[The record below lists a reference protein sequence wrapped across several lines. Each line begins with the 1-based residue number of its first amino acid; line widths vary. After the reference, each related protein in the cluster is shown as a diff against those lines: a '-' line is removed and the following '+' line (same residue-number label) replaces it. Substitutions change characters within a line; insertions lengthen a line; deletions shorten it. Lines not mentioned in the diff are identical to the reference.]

1 MKVNKS
7 PTVLGGAMIAAGTMI
22 GAGMLSLPI
31 ASAGMWFGWTIV
43 IMLVTV
49 LFMFVTAEQILEVN
63 LGYKPGASFDTLVK
77 DNLGSFWRII
87 NGFSVAFVL
96 YILLYAYVV
105 GSGSV
110 ISDTLKNFKQ
120 FPIDLPRYQSSL
132 IFALI
137 FTAIVWWSTR
147 AVDRISTI
155 LMIGMFIT
163 LAAAVTGLLGQIE
176 VPYLLEPTGESK
188 YAIYAFASLPF
199 FLTSFCFHA
208 SVPSFV
214 KYYGISGGSKIRKA
228 ISWGMIITFVFYLC
242 WMVAIMGSIDR
253 ATFLTV
259 DNDQVAWLLNQVK
272 ASQYIELSLRF
283 FAFFAVVTSFLGAGL
298 GLFDYIADLF
308 KISDSPKGR
317 LLTAIITF
325 LPPTIL
331 GMALPGGFIIAIG
344 FAGLFAAIWSVIV
357 PALMVIS
364 FRKRQKGAQKSESF
378 RAFGGSAMPYLV
390 IIYGL
395 ISIISFLLVE
405 VYQVEILNFFKQ

>member
-31 ASAGMWFGWTIV
+31 ASAGMWFGWTV
-43 IMLVTV
+43 LIMLITV
-49 LFMFVTAEQILEVN
+49 LFLYMTAEQILEVN
-63 LGYKPGASFDTLVK
+63 LGYDPGSSFDTLVK
-77 DNLGSFWRII
+77 NNLSGIWRII

-110 ISDTLKNFKQ
+110 ISDTLRNLENN
-120 FPIDLPRYQSSL
+120 PIDIPRYLSSL
-132 IFALI
+132 IFAI
-137 FTAIVWWSTR
+137 VFTAIVWWSTK

-163 LAAAVTGLLGQIE
+163 LFAAVTGLLGQIE
-176 VPYLLEPTGESK
+176 VAYLFEPTGESN

-214 KYYGISGGSKIRKA
+214 KYYGINGQKIRKA
-228 ISWGMIITFVFYLC
+228 IIWGMIITFVFYLC
-242 WMVAIMGSIDR
+242 WMIAIMGSIDR
-253 ATFLTV
+253 VTFL
-259 DNDQVAWLLNQVK
+259 NIGEDQVSWLLNQVK
-272 ASQYIELSLRF
+272 ANQTIQLALRF

-308 KISDSPKGR
+308 KIGDSAKGR
-317 LLTAIITF
+317 FLTAIITF

-331 GMALPGGFIIAIG
+331 GMIFPNGFVLAIG

-357 PALMVIS
+357 PAMMVINY
-364 FRKRQKGAQKSESF
+364 RKRHKGEEKVSF
-378 RAFGGSAMPYLV
+378 RALGGKIMPY
-390 IIYGL
+390 IIIAYGL
-395 ISIISFLLVE
+395 IAIISHLLVE
-405 VYQVEILNFFKQ
+405 VFNVEALNFFK

>member
-7 PTVLGGAMIAAGTMI
+7 PSVLGGAMIAAGTMI

-31 ASAGMWFGWTIV
+31 ASAGMWFGWTVV
-43 IMLVTV
+43 IMLITV
-49 LFMFVTAEQILEVN
+49 LFMYVTAEQILEVN
-63 LGYKPGASFDTLVK
+63 LGYNPGSSFDTLVK
-77 DNLGSFWRII
+77 NNLGNTWRII

-110 ISDTLKNFKQ
+110 ISDTLRNLENN
-120 FPIDLPRYQSSL
+120 PIDIPRYLSSL
-132 IFALI
+132 LFSIV
-137 FTAIVWWSTR
+137 FTAIVWWSTK

-163 LAAAVTGLLGQIE
+163 LFAAVTGLLGQIE
-176 VPYLLEPTGESK
+176 VSYLFEPTGESK

-214 KYYGISGGSKIRKA
+214 KYYGIEGNKIRKA
-228 ISWGMIITFVFYLC
+228 IIWGMIITFVFYLC
-242 WMVAIMGSIDR
+242 WMIAIMGSIDR
-253 ATFLTV
+253 IGFLSIG
-259 DNDQVAWLLNQVK
+259 DDEVAWLLNQVK
-272 ASQYIELSLRF
+272 ASETTQLALRF

-308 KISDSPKGR
+308 KIGDSPKGR
-317 LLTAIITF
+317 LLTATITF

-331 GMALPGGFIIAIG
+331 GMIFPNGFVLAIG

-357 PALMVIS
+357 PALMVINY
-364 FRKRQKGAQKSESF
+364 RKQQKGEVKISF
-378 RAFGGSAMPYLV
+378 RAFGGKFMPYIIILYGV
-390 IIYGL
+390 IAIA
-395 ISIISFLLVE
+395 SHLLVE
-405 VYQVEILNFFKQ
+405 VFNVSALSFFK

>member
-1 MKVNKS
+1 MKVDKS
-7 PTVLGGAMIAAGTMI
+7 PSVVGGAMIAAGTMI

-31 ASAGMWFGWTIV
+31 ASAGMWFGWTV
-43 IMLVTV
+43 MIMLLTV
-49 LFMFVTAEQILEVN
+49 FFMYITAEQILEVN

-77 DNLGSFWRII
+77 DNLGGLWRFV

-110 ISDTLKNFKQ
+110 ISNTLGHNFD
-120 FPIDLPRYQSSL
+120 IAIPRYQSSL
-132 IFALI
+132 IFALL
-137 FTAIVWWSTR
+137 FTGIVWWSTK

-155 LMIGMFIT
+155 LMIGMFLT
-163 LAAAVTGLLGQIE
+163 LFAAVTGLLGKIE
-176 VPYLLEPTGESK
+176 TPYLFEPSGESR

-214 KYYGISGGSKIRKA
+214 KYYGIEGKKIKKA
-228 ISWGMIITFVFYLC
+228 IAWGMSITFIFYLA
-242 WMVAIMGSIDR
+242 WMVAIMGSIER
-253 ATFLTV
+253 ESFLSV
-259 DNDQVAWLLNQVK
+259 GSDQVAWLLDEVN
-272 ASQYIELSLRF
+272 ASPFTGLALRF

-308 KISDSPKGR
+308 KINDGHKGR
-317 LLTAIITF
+317 FVTALITF

-331 GMALPGGFIIAIG
+331 GMLFPNGFVLAIG

-357 PALMVIS
+357 PAAMVINY
-364 FRKRQKGAQKSESF
+364 RKKAEKSGQKPAVSF
-378 RAFGGSAMPYLV
+378 RAFGGKVMPY
-390 IIYGL
+390 IIILYGL
-395 ISIISFLLVE
+395 VAIVSHLLVE
-405 VYQVEILNFFKQ
+405 VFDVSALNFFK

>member
-31 ASAGMWFGWTIV
+31 ASAGMWFGWTVV
-43 IMLVTV
+43 IMLITV
-49 LFMFVTAEQILEVN
+49 LFMYITAEQILEVN
-63 LGYKPGASFDTLVK
+63 LGYDPGASFDTLVK
-77 DNLGSFWRII
+77 NNLGNGWRII

-110 ISDTLKNFKQ
+110 ISDTLRNLEDH
-120 FPIDLPRYQSSL
+120 PIDIPRYLSSFL
-132 IFALI
+132 FAFF
-137 FTAIVWWSTR
+137 FTAVVWWSTK
-147 AVDRISTI
+147 AVDRISTV

-163 LAAAVTGLLGQIE
+163 LFAAVTGLLGQIE
-176 VPYLLEPTGESK
+176 VAYLFEPSGKSS

-214 KYYGISGGSKIRKA
+214 KYYGIEGHKIRKA
-228 ISWGMIITFVFYLC
+228 IIWGMIITFVFYLC

-253 ATFLTV
+253 ITFLAV
-259 DNDQVAWLLNQVK
+259 GEDQVAWLLNQIK
-272 ASQYIELSLRF
+272 ASQNTQLALRF

-308 KISDSPKGR
+308 KINDSAKGR
-317 LLTAIITF
+317 LFTAIITF

-331 GMALPGGFIIAIG
+331 GMIFPNGFVVAIG

-357 PALMVIS
+357 PAMMVINY
-364 FRKRQKGAQKSESF
+364 RKRQQGAKDRITF
-378 RAFGGSAMPYLV
+378 RAFGGKIMPY
-390 IIYGL
+390 IIIAYGIIA
-395 ISIISFLLVE
+395 ISSHLLVE
-405 VYQVEILNFFKQ
+405 VFNVEALNFFK

>member
-31 ASAGMWFGWTIV
+31 ASAGMWFGWTVV
-43 IMLVTV
+43 IMLITV
-49 LFMFVTAEQILEVN
+49 LFMYITAEQILEVN
-63 LGYKPGASFDTLVK
+63 LGYDPGASFDTLVK
-77 DNLGSFWRII
+77 NNLGNGWRII

-110 ISDTLKNFKQ
+110 ISDTLRNLEDH
-120 FPIDLPRYQSSL
+120 PIDIPRYLSSFL
-132 IFALI
+132 FAFF
-137 FTAIVWWSTR
+137 FTAVVWWSTK
-147 AVDRISTI
+147 AVDRISTV

-163 LAAAVTGLLGQIE
+163 LFAAVTGLLGQIE
-176 VPYLLEPTGESK
+176 VAYLFEPNGKSS

-214 KYYGISGGSKIRKA
+214 KYYGIEGHKIRKA
-228 ISWGMIITFVFYLC
+228 IIWGMIITFVFYLC

-253 ATFLTV
+253 ITFLAV
-259 DNDQVAWLLNQVK
+259 GEDQVAWLLNQIK
-272 ASQYIELSLRF
+272 ASQNTQLALRF

-308 KISDSPKGR
+308 KINDSAKGR
-317 LLTAIITF
+317 LFTAIITF

-331 GMALPGGFIIAIG
+331 GMIFPNGFVVAIG

-357 PALMVIS
+357 PAMMVINY
-364 FRKRQKGAQKSESF
+364 RKRQQGAKDRITF
-378 RAFGGSAMPYLV
+378 RAFGGKIMPY
-390 IIYGL
+390 IIIAYGIIA
-395 ISIISFLLVE
+395 ISSHLLVE
-405 VYQVEILNFFKQ
+405 VFNVEALNFFK

>member
-1 MKVNKS
+1 MKVDKS
-7 PTVLGGAMIAAGTMI
+7 PSVVGGAMIAAGTMI

-31 ASAGMWFGWTIV
+31 ASAGMWFGWTV
-43 IMLVTV
+43 MIMLLTV
-49 LFMFVTAEQILEVN
+49 FFMYITAEQILEVN

-77 DNLGSFWRII
+77 DNLGGLWRFV

-110 ISDTLKNFKQ
+110 ISNTIGHNFD
-120 FPIDLPRYQSSL
+120 IAIPRYQSSL
-132 IFALI
+132 IFALL
-137 FTAIVWWSTR
+137 FTGIVWWSTK

-155 LMIGMFIT
+155 LMIGMFLT
-163 LAAAVTGLLGQIE
+163 LFAAVTGLLGKIE
-176 VPYLLEPTGESK
+176 IPYLFEPSGESR

-214 KYYGISGGSKIRKA
+214 KYYGIEGKKIKKA
-228 ISWGMIITFVFYLC
+228 IAWGMSITFIFYLA
-242 WMVAIMGSIDR
+242 WMVAIMGSIER
-253 ATFLTV
+253 ESFLSV
-259 DNDQVAWLLNQVK
+259 GSDQVAWLLDEVN
-272 ASQYIELSLRF
+272 ASPFTGLALRF

-308 KISDSPKGR
+308 KINDGHKGR
-317 LLTAIITF
+317 FVTALITF

-331 GMALPGGFIIAIG
+331 GMLFPNGFVLAIG

-357 PALMVIS
+357 PAAMVINY
-364 FRKRQKGAQKSESF
+364 RKKAEKSGQKPAVSF
-378 RAFGGSAMPYLV
+378 RAFGGKVMPY
-390 IIYGL
+390 IIILYGL
-395 ISIISFLLVE
+395 VAIVSHLLVE
-405 VYQVEILNFFKQ
+405 VFNVSALNFFK

>member
-7 PTVLGGAMIAAGTMI
+7 PTVLGGAMIAAGTKI

-31 ASAGMWFGWTIV
+31 ASAGMWFGWTAL
-43 IMLVTV
+43 IMVMTV
-49 LFMFVTAEQILEVN
+49 FFMFVTAEQILEVN
-63 LGYKPGASFDTLVK
+63 LNYNPGASFDTLVK
-77 DNLGSFWRII
+77 DNLGNAWRII

-110 ISDTLKNFKQ
+110 ISNTLEKNYDIAF
-120 FPIDLPRYQSSL
+120 PRYQSSF
-132 IFALI
+132 IFALLL
-137 FTAIVWWSTR
+137 TAIVWWSTK

-163 LAAAVTGLLGQIE
+163 LFAAVTGLLGQIE
-176 VPYLLEPTGESK
+176 IPYLFEPNGESR

-214 KYYGISGGSKIRKA
+214 KYYGIESGKIRKA
-228 ISWGMIITFVFYLC
+228 IIWGMIITFIFYLF

-253 ATFLTV
+253 VSFLSV
-259 DNDQVAWLLNQVK
+259 GEDQVAWLLNQVS
-272 ASQYIELSLRF
+272 ASQFAGLALRF

-308 KISDSPKGR
+308 KIDDSHKGR
-317 LLTAIITF
+317 LLTAVITF

-331 GMALPGGFIIAIG
+331 GMIFPSGFILAIG
-344 FAGLFAAIWSVIV
+344 YAGLFAAIWSVIV
-357 PALMVIS
+357 PAVMVINY
-364 FRKRQKGAQKSESF
+364 RKRHDKSHNKVTF
-378 RAFGGSAMPYLV
+378 RAFGGKVMPYII

-395 ISIISFLLVE
+395 VAIISHLLVE
-405 VYQVEILNFFKQ
+405 VFNVDALNFFK

>member
-1 MKVNKS
+1 MKVDKS
-7 PTVLGGAMIAAGTMI
+7 PSVVGGAMIAAGTMI

-31 ASAGMWFGWTIV
+31 ASAGMWFGWTV
-43 IMLVTV
+43 MIMLLTV
-49 LFMFVTAEQILEVN
+49 FFMYITAEQILEVN

-77 DNLGSFWRII
+77 DNLGGLWRFV

-110 ISDTLKNFKQ
+110 ISNTIGHNFD
-120 FPIDLPRYQSSL
+120 IAIPRYQSSL
-132 IFALI
+132 IFALL
-137 FTAIVWWSTR
+137 FTGIVWWSTK

-155 LMIGMFIT
+155 LMIGMFLT
-163 LAAAVTGLLGQIE
+163 LFAAVTGLLGKIE
-176 VPYLLEPTGESK
+176 IPYLFEPSGESR

-214 KYYGISGGSKIRKA
+214 KYYGIEGKKIKKA
-228 ISWGMIITFVFYLC
+228 IAWGMSITFIFYLA
-242 WMVAIMGSIDR
+242 WMVAIMGSIER
-253 ATFLTV
+253 ESFLSV
-259 DNDQVAWLLNQVK
+259 GSDQVAWLLDEVN
-272 ASQYIELSLRF
+272 ASPFTGLALRF

-308 KISDSPKGR
+308 KINDGHKGR
-317 LLTAIITF
+317 FLTALITF

-331 GMALPGGFIIAIG
+331 GMLFPNGFVLAIG

-357 PALMVIS
+357 PAAMVINY
-364 FRKRQKGAQKSESF
+364 RKKAEKSGQKPAVSF
-378 RAFGGSAMPYLV
+378 RAFGGKVMPY
-390 IIYGL
+390 IIILYGL
-395 ISIISFLLVE
+395 VAIVSHLLVE
-405 VYQVEILNFFKQ
+405 VFNVSALNFFK

>member
-1 MKVNKS
+1 MKVDKS
-7 PTVLGGAMIAAGTMI
+7 PSVLGGAMIAAGTMI

-31 ASAGMWFGWTIV
+31 ASAGMWFGWTVI
-43 IMLVTV
+43 IMLMT
-49 LFMFVTAEQILEVN
+49 LFFMYITAEQILEVN
-63 LGYKPGASFDTLVK
+63 LGYRPGASFDTLVK
-77 DNLGSFWRII
+77 DNLGGLWRFV

-110 ISDTLKNFKQ
+110 ISNTIAHNFD
-120 FPIDLPRYQSSL
+120 IALPRYQSSL
-132 IFALI
+132 IFALL
-137 FTAIVWWSTR
+137 FTGIVWWSTK

-163 LAAAVTGLLGQIE
+163 LFAAVTGLLGKIE
-176 VPYLLEPTGESK
+176 IPYLFEPNGESR

-214 KYYGISGGSKIRKA
+214 KYYGIEGSKIKKA
-228 ISWGMIITFVFYLC
+228 IGWGMGITFLFYLA
-242 WMVAIMGSIDR
+242 WMVAIMGSVER
-253 ATFLTV
+253 ASFLSV
-259 DNDQVAWLLNQVK
+259 GDDQVAWLLDQVN
-272 ASQYIELSLRF
+272 AAPFAALTLRF

-308 KISDSPKGR
+308 KINDDHKGR
-317 LLTAIITF
+317 FLTALITF

-331 GMALPGGFIIAIG
+331 GMLFPSGFVLAIG

-357 PALMVIS
+357 PAVMVINY
-364 FRKRQKGAQKSESF
+364 RKKAEKSGQKPAVSF
-378 RAFGGSAMPYLV
+378 RAFGGKVMPY
-390 IIYGL
+390 IIILYGL
-395 ISIISFLLVE
+395 VAIVSHLLVE
-405 VYQVEILNFFKQ
+405 VFNVSALNFFK

>member
-31 ASAGMWFGWTIV
+31 ASAGMWFGWTVV
-43 IMLVTV
+43 IMLITV
-49 LFMFVTAEQILEVN
+49 LFMYVTAEQILEVN
-63 LGYKPGASFDTLVK
+63 LGYNPGSSFDTLVK
-77 DNLGSFWRII
+77 STLGDTWRLI

-110 ISDTLKNFKQ
+110 ISDTLRNLEDN
-120 FPIDLPRYQSSL
+120 PIDIPRYLSSL
-132 IFALI
+132 LFSIV
-137 FTAIVWWSTR
+137 FTAIVWWSTK

-155 LMIGMFIT
+155 LMVGMFIT
-163 LAAAVTGLLGQIE
+163 LFAAVTGLLGQIH
-176 VPYLLEPTGESK
+176 VDYLFEPTGESQ

-214 KYYGISGGSKIRKA
+214 KYYGIEGSKIRKA
-228 ISWGMIITFVFYLC
+228 IIWGMIITFVFYLC
-242 WMVAIMGSIDR
+242 WMIAIMGSIDR
-253 ATFLTV
+253 VTFLSV
-259 DNDQVAWLLNQVK
+259 GEDEVAWLLNQVK
-272 ASQYIELSLRF
+272 ASDATQLALRI

-308 KISDSPKGR
+308 KIGNSAKSR
-317 LLTAIITF
+317 LLTATITF

-331 GMALPGGFIIAIG
+331 GMIFPNGFVLAIG

-357 PALMVIS
+357 PALMVINY
-364 FRKRQKGAQKSESF
+364 RKRQKGAKEISF
-378 RAFGGSAMPYLV
+378 RAFGGKVMPY
-390 IIYGL
+390 IIIAYGL
-395 ISIISFLLVE
+395 IAITSHLLVT
-405 VYQVEILNFFKQ
+405 VFKVDALSFI

>member
-1 MKVNKS
+1 MKVNRS

-31 ASAGMWFGWTIV
+31 ASAGMWFGWTVV

-49 LFMFVTAEQILEVN
+49 FFMFITAEQILEVN
-63 LGYKPGASFDTLVK
+63 LNYPSGASFDTLVK
-77 DNLGSFWRII
+77 DNLGNVWRVI

-110 ISDTLKNFKQ
+110 ISNTLENNFK
-120 FPIDLPRYQSSL
+120 IDLPRYQSSL
-132 IFALI
+132 IFALL
-137 FTAIVWWSTR
+137 FTTIVWWSTK

-163 LAAAVTGLLGQIE
+163 LFAAVTGLLGELQ
-176 VPYLLEPTGESK
+176 VPYLFGPSGENQ

-214 KYYGISGGSKIRKA
+214 KYYGIEGKKIRKA
-228 ISWGMIITFVFYLC
+228 IIWGMIITFAFYLA
-242 WMVAIMGSIDR
+242 WMIAIMGSIDR
-253 ATFLTV
+253 VSFLSV
-259 DNDQVAWLLNQVK
+259 GQDQVAWLLNQVN
-272 ASQYIELSLRF
+272 ASQFASLSLRF

-308 KISDSPKGR
+308 KINDSHKGR
-317 LLTAIITF
+317 LITAIITF

-331 GMALPGGFIIAIG
+331 GMIFPSGFILAIG

-357 PALMVIS
+357 PAVMVIS
-364 FRKRQKGAQKSESF
+364 YRKRALKNGQKVTF
-378 RAFGGSAMPYLV
+378 RALGGKIMPY
-390 IIYGL
+390 IIILYGL
-395 ISIISFLLVE
+395 IAICSHLLVE
-405 VYQVEILNFFKQ
+405 VFNVDALNFFK

>member
-1 MKVNKS
+1 MIKVDKS

-31 ASAGMWFGWTIV
+31 ASAGMWYGWTV
-43 IMLVTV
+43 LIMIMTV
-49 LFMFVTAEQILEVN
+49 FFMYVTAEQILEVN
-63 LGYKPGASFDTLVK
+63 LNYNPGASFDTLVK
-77 DNLGSFWRII
+77 DNLGNVWRLI

-110 ISDTLKNFKQ
+110 ISDTLMNNFNI
-120 FPIDLPRYQSSL
+120 PLPRYQSSF
-132 IFALI
+132 IFALL
-137 FTAIVWWSTR
+137 FTAIVWWSTK
-147 AVDRISTI
+147 AVDRLSTV

-163 LAAAVTGLLGQIE
+163 LFAAVTGLLGQIE
-176 VPYLLEPTGESK
+176 IPYLLEPTGESK
-188 YAIYAFASLPF
+188 FALYAFASLPF

-214 KYYGISGGSKIRKA
+214 KYYGIEGGKIRKA
-228 ISWGMIITFVFYLC
+228 ILWGMIITFVFYLC
-242 WMVAIMGSIDR
+242 WMTAIMGSIDR
-253 ATFLTV
+253 ASFLTV
-259 DNDQVAWLLNQVK
+259 GSDEVAWLLNQVN
-272 ASQYIELSLRF
+272 ASEFADLSLRF

-308 KISDSPKGR
+308 KIDDTPKGR
-317 LLTAIITF
+317 LITALITF

-331 GMALPGGFIIAIG
+331 GMIFPNGFVLAIG

-357 PALMVIS
+357 PAVMVIS
-364 FRKRQKGAQKSESF
+364 YRKRHPNAPLKFQ
-378 RAFGGSAMPYLV
+378 AFGGKVMPYII

-395 ISIISFLLVE
+395 VAIISHLLVE
-405 VYQVEILNFFKQ
+405 VFQIGTLNFFK

>member
-7 PTVLGGAMIAAGTMI
+7 PSVLGGAMIAAGTMI

-43 IMLVTV
+43 IMLITV
-49 LFMFVTAEQILEVN
+49 LFMYVTAEQILEVN
-63 LGYKPGASFDTLVK
+63 LGYDPGSSFDTLVK
-77 DNLGSFWRII
+77 NNLGNTWRII

-110 ISDTLKNFKQ
+110 ISDTLSNLEKN
-120 FPIDLPRYQSSL
+120 PIDIPRYISSL
-132 IFALI
+132 IFALL
-137 FTAIVWWSTR
+137 FTAIVWWSTK

-163 LAAAVTGLLGQIE
+163 LFAAVTGLLGQIE
-176 VPYLLEPTGESK
+176 VSYLFEPTGKSQ

-214 KYYGISGGSKIRKA
+214 KYYGIEASKIRKA
-228 ISWGMIITFVFYLC
+228 IIWGMIITFVFYLF
-242 WMVAIMGSIDR
+242 WMIAIMGSIDR
-253 ATFLTV
+253 ITFLSV
-259 DNDQVAWLLNQVK
+259 GEDQVAWLLNQVK
-272 ASQYIELSLRF
+272 ASQNTQLVLRF

-308 KISDSPKGR
+308 KIGDSPKSR
-317 LLTAIITF
+317 LFTATITF

-331 GMALPGGFIIAIG
+331 GMIFPNGFVLAIG

-357 PALMVIS
+357 PAMMVINY
-364 FRKRQKGAQKSESF
+364 RKRQKNEAEISF
-378 RAFGGSAMPYLV
+378 RAFGGKIMPY
-390 IIYGL
+390 IIIAYGL
-395 ISIISFLLVE
+395 IAIISHLLVE
-405 VYQVEILNFFKQ
+405 VFHVEALNFFK

>member
-1 MKVNKS
+1 MKVNRS

-31 ASAGMWFGWTIV
+31 ASAGMWFGWTVV

-49 LFMFVTAEQILEVN
+49 FFMFITAEQILEVN
-63 LGYKPGASFDTLVK
+63 LNYPSGASFDTLVK
-77 DNLGSFWRII
+77 DNLGNVWRVI

-110 ISDTLKNFKQ
+110 ISNTLENNFK
-120 FPIDLPRYQSSL
+120 IDLPRYQSSL
-132 IFALI
+132 IFALL
-137 FTAIVWWSTR
+137 FTAIVWWSTK

-163 LAAAVTGLLGQIE
+163 LFAAVTGLLGELQ
-176 VPYLLEPTGESK
+176 VPYLFEPSGENQ

-214 KYYGISGGSKIRKA
+214 KYYGIEGKKIRKA
-228 ISWGMIITFVFYLC
+228 IIWGMIITFAFYLA
-242 WMVAIMGSIDR
+242 WMIAIMGSIDR
-253 ATFLTV
+253 VSFLSV
-259 DNDQVAWLLNQVK
+259 GQDQVAWLLNQVN
-272 ASQYIELSLRF
+272 ASQFASLSLRF

-308 KISDSPKGR
+308 KIDDSHKGR
-317 LLTAIITF
+317 LITAIITF

-331 GMALPGGFIIAIG
+331 GMIFPSGFILAIG

-357 PALMVIS
+357 PAVMVIS
-364 FRKRQKGAQKSESF
+364 YRKRALKNGQKVTF
-378 RAFGGSAMPYLV
+378 RALGGKMMPY
-390 IIYGL
+390 IIILYGL
-395 ISIISFLLVE
+395 IAICSHLLVE
-405 VYQVEILNFFKQ
+405 VFNVDALNFFK

>member
-1 MKVNKS
+1 MKVDKS
-7 PTVLGGAMIAAGTMI
+7 PSVVGGAMIAAGTMI

-31 ASAGMWFGWTIV
+31 ASAGMWFGWTV
-43 IMLVTV
+43 MIMLLTV
-49 LFMFVTAEQILEVN
+49 FFMYITAEQILEVN

-77 DNLGSFWRII
+77 DNLGGLWRFV

-110 ISDTLKNFKQ
+110 ISNTIGHNFD
-120 FPIDLPRYQSSL
+120 IAIPRYQSSL
-132 IFALI
+132 IFALL
-137 FTAIVWWSTR
+137 FTGIVWWSTK

-155 LMIGMFIT
+155 LMLGMFLT
-163 LAAAVTGLLGQIE
+163 LFAAVTGLLGKIE
-176 VPYLLEPTGESK
+176 IPYLFEPSGESR

-214 KYYGISGGSKIRKA
+214 KYYGIEGKKIKKA
-228 ISWGMIITFVFYLC
+228 IAWGMSITFIFYLA
-242 WMVAIMGSIDR
+242 WMVAIMGSIER
-253 ATFLTV
+253 ESFLSV
-259 DNDQVAWLLNQVK
+259 GSDQVAWLLDEVN
-272 ASQYIELSLRF
+272 ASPFTGLALRF

-308 KISDSPKGR
+308 KINDGHKGR
-317 LLTAIITF
+317 FLTALITF

-331 GMALPGGFIIAIG
+331 GMLFPNGFVLAIG

-357 PALMVIS
+357 PAAMVINY
-364 FRKRQKGAQKSESF
+364 RKKAEKSGQKPAVSF
-378 RAFGGSAMPYLV
+378 RAFGGKVMPY
-390 IIYGL
+390 IIILYGL
-395 ISIISFLLVE
+395 VAIVSHLLVE
-405 VYQVEILNFFKQ
+405 VFNVSALNFFK

>member
-1 MKVNKS
+1 MKVNRS

-31 ASAGMWFGWTIV
+31 ASAGMWFGWTVV

-49 LFMFVTAEQILEVN
+49 FFMFITAEQILEVN
-63 LGYKPGASFDTLVK
+63 LNYPSGASFDTLVK
-77 DNLGSFWRII
+77 DNLGNVWRVI

-110 ISDTLKNFKQ
+110 ISNTLENNFK
-120 FPIDLPRYQSSL
+120 IDLPRYQSSL
-132 IFALI
+132 IFALL
-137 FTAIVWWSTR
+137 FTAIVWWSTK

-163 LAAAVTGLLGQIE
+163 LFAAVTGLLGELQ
-176 VPYLLEPTGESK
+176 VPYLFEPSGENQ

-214 KYYGISGGSKIRKA
+214 KYYGIEGKKIRKA
-228 ISWGMIITFVFYLC
+228 IIWGMIITFAFYLA
-242 WMVAIMGSIDR
+242 WMIAIMGSIDR
-253 ATFLTV
+253 VSFLSV
-259 DNDQVAWLLNQVK
+259 GQDQVAWLLNQVN
-272 ASQYIELSLRF
+272 ASQFASLSLRF

-308 KISDSPKGR
+308 KIDDSHKGR
-317 LLTAIITF
+317 LITAIITF

-331 GMALPGGFIIAIG
+331 GMIFPSGFILAIG

-357 PALMVIS
+357 PAVMVIS
-364 FRKRQKGAQKSESF
+364 YRKRALKNGQKVTF
-378 RAFGGSAMPYLV
+378 RALGGKIMPY
-390 IIYGL
+390 IIILYGL
-395 ISIISFLLVE
+395 IAICSHLLVE
-405 VYQVEILNFFKQ
+405 VFNVDALNFFK